1 MAEDTRR
8 RPLKKLAKRIQQGR
22 VNMIERRIDRLT
34 KRKTRVQKRAES

>member
-8 RPLKKLAKRIQQGR
+8 RPLKKLAKRIQKAR
-22 VNMIERRIDRLT
+22 VNILERRIGRLT